1 MSNCDTCP
9 TKNDCS
15 TSEEEC
21 GIKNNPENK
30 IKKVIGVM
38 SGKGGVGKSTVSVL
52 LAKSLKKK
60 GYKVGIMDADVTG
73 PSVPRLL
80 GIKDVKIMSDNK
92 SLYPA
97 ETEDGIKAVSFNLIL
112 KQEDE
117 PVVWRGPIV
126 SSAVEQFWND
136 VVWGELDYLVIDM
149 PPGTGDVALTVM
161 DSIPINGIVMVTV
174 PQDMVS
180 MIVSKAVNMA
190 KKMDVEVL
198 GLVENMSYIKCPNC
212 DEKIQMYDEVDT
224 KTYLDEMN
232 LNLLGS
238 LPMTKSIG
246 NLASRGYESA
256 HEEIDKEFKEI
267 VENTLKAL

>member
-80 GIKDVKIMSDNK
+80 GIKDGKIMSDNK

-97 ETEDGIKAVSFNLIL
+97 E
-112 KQEDE
+112 
-117 PVVWRGPIV
+117 R
-126 SSAVEQFWND
+126 
-136 VVWGELDYLVIDM
+136 
-149 PPGTGDVALTVM
+149 
-161 DSIPINGIVMVTV
+161 
-174 PQDMVS
+174 
-180 MIVSKAVNMA
+180 
-190 KKMDVEVL
+190 
-198 GLVENMSYIKCPNC
+198 
-212 DEKIQMYDEVDT
+212 
-224 KTYLDEMN
+224 
-232 LNLLGS
+232 
-238 LPMTKSIG
+238 
-246 NLASRGYESA
+246 
-256 HEEIDKEFKEI
+256 
-267 VENTLKAL
+267 

>member
-21 GIKNNPENK
+21 GIKNNPANK

-80 GIKDVKIMSDNK
+80 GIKDGKIMSDNK

-97 ETEDGIKAVSFNLIL
+97 ETKDGIKAVSFNLIL
-112 KQEDE
+112 KEEDE

-212 DEKIQMYDEVDT
+212 DEKIKMYDEVDT

-238 LPMTKSIG
+238 LPMTQSIG
-246 NLASRGYESA
+246 NLASRGYEAA